1 MAEEASSSYSGPATE
16 VPSLPLNL
24 TFQAGD
30 VHAEALSVR
39 LPSSV
44 IDNAPE
50 TDSRMGAWGSSLDV
64 QAESTI
70 NEAEASLLVGHASV
84 GA

>member
-1 MAEEASSSYSGPATE
+1 MHLGPSAEARPVLLYMAEEASSSYNGPAIE
-16 VPSLPLNL
+16 VPSSPLTI

-50 TDSRMGAWGSSLDV
+50 TDSRMGA
-64 QAESTI
+64 
-70 NEAEASLLVGHASV
+70 
-84 GA
+84 

>member
-1 MAEEASSSYSGPATE
+1 MHLGPSAEARPVLLYMAEEASSSYSGPATE

-50 TDSRMGAWGSSLDV
+50 TDSRMGA
-64 QAESTI
+64 
-70 NEAEASLLVGHASV
+70 
-84 GA
+84 

>member
-1 MAEEASSSYSGPATE
+1 MHLTSSAEARPVLLNMAEEASSSYNGPATE
-16 VPSLPLNL
+16 LPSSPLKV

-44 IDNAPE
+44 IDDAPV
-50 TDSRMGAWGSSLDV
+50 TGSRMGA
-64 QAESTI
+64 
-70 NEAEASLLVGHASV
+70 
-84 GA
+84 